1 MLSTKQKQQNELT
14 IKDLDFFNIKEA
26 FKSFLKTT
34 TDFKDYNLEGS
45 NISVFLD
52 LLSYNTYW
60 NSQYLNLLLNETFL
74 DSAIQRS
81 SIVSATKPIGFIP
94 NSYKSAKYIGIVK
107 ITANVTD
114 TRSQISIPKYSKFS
128 SSGLYFYN
136 TEVIILNKIG
146 NEFISDISIFYEGKK
161 RVHRFIVDNPETQ
174 FAIPYKQI
182 DISSLEVRL
191 FPTLSSY
198 ENQKLE
204 DDPFRYYTQCEKL
217 LDIDSE
223 SQIYF
228 IQENIDG
235 FYSLTFGDGILGKQ
249 IYTDNIIETTFIES
263 SGSSGNDAT
272 NLVFLETDLGD
283 SVIANYYS
291 SNHIS
296 ISTIDDVLVSFG
308 GSENQDIESIRKYA
322 PYHFEAQDRIVSEN
336 DYEYFIRQYL
346 PNIDVLRIWGGEKN
360 NPPRYGTIFS
370 MIKPKGKEKLNS
382 LEKYILINKIKE
394 KSILNFG
401 FDIKDPNILY
411 LVLSLTIKI
420 NYSYIRDIS
429 LFDKKIKNL
438 LDIISENYT
447 GESFRT
453 SELSYELKKY
463 SQYIKSVNTDIKIK
477 KQIEFTINSLETKE
491 INYNN
496 KIVAGSLY
504 SSENFSLINTEFSD
518 TITERIIDDGNGNII
533 YYSYSSLTQ
542 EENTKK
548 IGTIDYDIG
557 NIKLENIVVL
567 SYENDETQYI
577 SFYVIPTNEDIYSDQ
592 ESIFVFDSS
601 LIERNYEQD
610 VAR

>member
-107 ITANVTD
+107 ITANLTD

-136 TEVIILNKIG
+136 TEVIILNKVG
-146 NEFISDISIFYEGKK
+146 NEFISDVSIFYEGKK

-174 FAIPYKQI
+174 FSIPYKQI

-198 ENQKLE
+198 EDHKLE

-272 NLVFLETDLGD
+272 NLLFLETDLGD
-283 SVIANYYS
+283 SIIANYYS
-291 SNHIS
+291 PNHIS

-382 LEKYILINKIKE
+382 LEKYILINK
-394 KSILNFG
+394 F
-401 FDIKDPNILY
+401 
-411 LVLSLTIKI
+411 
-420 NYSYIRDIS
+420 
-429 LFDKKIKNL
+429 
-438 LDIISENYT
+438 
-447 GESFRT
+447 
-453 SELSYELKKY
+453 
-463 SQYIKSVNTDIKIK
+463 
-477 KQIEFTINSLETKE
+477 
-491 INYNN
+491 
-496 KIVAGSLY
+496 
-504 SSENFSLINTEFSD
+504 
-518 TITERIIDDGNGNII
+518 
-533 YYSYSSLTQ
+533 
-542 EENTKK
+542 
-548 IGTIDYDIG
+548 
-557 NIKLENIVVL
+557 
-567 SYENDETQYI
+567 
-577 SFYVIPTNEDIYSDQ
+577 
-592 ESIFVFDSS
+592 
-601 LIERNYEQD
+601 
-610 VAR
+610 